1 MTAGR
6 IRIVGGLAAT
16 VLALMWLAL
25 ADAVVDRHGAPTP
38 LDAAVLSF
46 MLDHRNAVLT
56 AILVVVTYA
65 GGTVAMSVLT
75 AAAAGW
81 LAWRRDWSDAILVA
95 VAGSGALI
103 LIPVTKGLIGRERP
117 PVAGQFLIQM
127 TPAFPSGHALGSL
140 TVIGVITAVALVRLP
155 TRYTRVLFICAATL
169 FVFCVGI
176 SRLYLGVHW
185 TTDVLGGW
193 LLGATW
199 LTLCLTTSTLITLGR
214 ARTDDPGDAA

>member
-1 MTAGR
+1 MTARWVVIAGA
-6 IRIVGGLAAT
+6 LAAT
-16 VLALMWLAL
+16 VLALTWLAL
-25 ADAVVDRHGAPTP
+25 ADAVVDRLGAPTP

-56 AILVVVTYA
+56 AILIVVTYA
-65 GGTVAMSVLT
+65 GGTVAMAVLT
-75 AAAAGW
+75 AVATGW
-81 LAWRRDWSDAILVA
+81 LARRRDWSDAVLVA

-117 PVAGQFLIQM
+117 PVASQLLIQM

-140 TVIGVITAVALVRLP
+140 TVVGALTAVALTRLP
-155 TRYTRVLFICAATL
+155 TRSVRVLFTCAGTL
-169 FVFCVGI
+169 FVLTVGI

-185 TTDVLGGW
+185 ATDVLGGW

-199 LTLCLTTSTLITLGR
+199 LVLCLTTSTLITLGR
-214 ARTDDPGDAA
+214 GATGPAPPP